1 MDYDYEVCE
10 SDESVADIDGDTCSS
25 YYDANPEGCGGYDTE
40 DFIAAREC
48 CVCGGGSTG
57 YYEEDFSWYMYLTSE
72 DQDAYAMIWTEDEE
86 FNTMYVWD
94 ESGAICTLTT
104 DWISEDPMDGAWGF
118 VVSDPNGT
126 CPYVE
131 SEGWIYAWYTADAE
145 WNPVSIVG
153 PYGNTWYF
161 TDAEEYENSLICYN
175 DDSVSDV
182 DGDTCS
188 NYYDSNPDGCG
199 NFDFEGFTAA
209 NSCCA
214 CGGGSNGSYED
225 SSDDDMWYWI
235 NYLTNDEVD
244 GYGVIWTYDQELNE
258 FELAFTGGE
267 MDSWCTL
274 TTDWKTDDMEDGAW
288 GFFVTATYGDEYC
301 SFVEDEGWVYA
312 SLTSDEE
319 GNPLTL
325 EGPYGN

>member
-1 MDYDYEVCE
+1 MMCYNDDSVSDVDEDTCSNYYDSNPDACGNFDDEGFTAANSCCACGGGIYGSYEDSSDDDYEVCE
-10 SDESVADIDGDTCSS
+10 SDVSVADIDGDTCSS
-25 YYDANPEGCGGYDTE
+25 YYDLNPEGCGGYDTE

-48 CVCGGGSTG
+48 CACGGGSTG
-57 YYEEDFSWYMYLTSE
+57 Y
-72 DQDAYAMIWTEDEE
+72 
-86 FNTMYVWD
+86 
-94 ESGAICTLTT
+94 
-104 DWISEDPMDGAWGF
+104 
-118 VVSDPNGT
+118 
-126 CPYVE
+126 
-131 SEGWIYAWYTADAE
+131 
-145 WNPVSIVG
+145 
-153 PYGNTWYF
+153 
-161 TDAEEYENSLICYN
+161 
-175 DDSVSDV
+175 
-182 DGDTCS
+182 
-188 NYYDSNPDGCG
+188 
-199 NFDFEGFTAA
+199 
-209 NSCCA
+209 
-214 CGGGSNGSYED
+214 YED
-225 SSDDDMWYWI
+225 SSDDDMWYWM